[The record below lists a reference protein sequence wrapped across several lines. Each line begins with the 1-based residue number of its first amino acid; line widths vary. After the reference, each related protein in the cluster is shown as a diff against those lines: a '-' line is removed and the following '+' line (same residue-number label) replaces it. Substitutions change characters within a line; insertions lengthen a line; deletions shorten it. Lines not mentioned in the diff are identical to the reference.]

1 MTSEATSGDRTPP
14 VPAVA
19 PEGAPGT
26 AAARAE
32 AGRAMLEVRGLSK
45 SYGEVEA
52 VRGVS
57 FDVHAGEVVVIIG
70 PSGCGKST
78 TLRCLNLLEEPTGGT
93 LRLDDRE
100 LDFAERRSLPAGRDL
115 ARFRARFGMVF
126 QQFDLFVH
134 KTAIENV
141 MIGQVVV
148 KKTPPDQA
156 REAARTLLRRVGL
169 EGMEDRRPR
178 ELSGGQQQRVAIARA
193 LAMSPEVLLFDEV
206 TSALDPELVGEV
218 LAVMKDL
225 AQGGATMVVV
235 THEMGFAR
243 EVADRVLF
251 MDQGQIVEEGA
262 AAEVMANPRNPR
274 TRAFLAR
281 YRRDAAE
288 VGPG

>member
-1 MTSEATSGDRTPP
+1 MTANEHTA
-14 VPAVA
+14 PAA
-19 PEGAPGT
+19 GGG
-26 AAARAE
+26 
-32 AGRAMLEVRGLSK
+32 AGRAMLAVRDLHK
-45 SYGEVEA
+45 SYGDVAA
-52 VRGVS
+52 VAGVS
-57 FDVHAGEVVVIIG
+57 FDVRAGEVVVIIG

-78 TLRCLNLLEEPTGGT
+78 TLRCLNLLEEPNGGT

-100 LDFAERRSLPAGRDL
+100 LDFADRRTLPSGREL

-126 QQFDLFVH
+126 QQFDLFAH

-148 KKTPPDQA
+148 KKIPPDRA
-156 REAARTLLRRVGL
+156 REAGRNLLRRVGL
-169 EGMEDRRPR
+169 EGMDDRRPG

-218 LAVMKDL
+218 LEVMKDL
-225 AQGGATMVVV
+225 AGEGATMVVV
-235 THEMGFAR
+235 THEMAFAR
-243 EVADRVLF
+243 DVADRVLF
-251 MDQGQIVEEGA
+251 MDQGQIVEQGP

-281 YRRDAAE
+281 YHRDATATQE
-288 VGPG
+288 TPPSG

>member
-1 MTSEATSGDRTPP
+1 MNDRVGGSGPTAPSAT
-14 VPAVA
+14 
-19 PEGAPGT
+19 EG
-26 AAARAE
+26 R
-32 AGRAMLEVRGLSK
+32 GRPMLSVRDLRK
-45 SYGEVEA
+45 SYGDVQA

-78 TLRCLNLLEEPTGGT
+78 TLRCLNLLEEPSGGT
-93 LRLDDRE
+93 LKLDDRE
-100 LDFAERRSLPAGRDL
+100 LDFAARKTLPAGRDL

-126 QQFDLFVH
+126 QQFDLFAH

-148 KKTPPDQA
+148 KRVREDQA
-156 REAARTLLRRVGL
+156 HRAAVDLLRRVGL

-218 LAVMKDL
+218 LEVMKDL
-225 AQGGATMVVV
+225 AREGATMVVV
-235 THEMGFAR
+235 THEMTFAR
-243 EVADRVLF
+243 DVADRVLF
-251 MDQGQIVEEGA
+251 MDQGLVVEDGTA
-262 AAEVMANPRNPR
+262 AAVMVHPRNPR

-281 YRRDAAE
+281 YHRDAAAGYE
-288 VGPG
+288 EGPEAPPPA